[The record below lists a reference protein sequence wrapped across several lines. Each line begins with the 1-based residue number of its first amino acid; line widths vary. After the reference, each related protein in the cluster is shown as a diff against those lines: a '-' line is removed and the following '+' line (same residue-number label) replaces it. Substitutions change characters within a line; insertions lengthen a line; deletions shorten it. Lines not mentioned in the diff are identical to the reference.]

1 MTQKTIT
8 KSQLKEMIKE
18 ALVEEQKV
26 KMTEQELFA
35 MQRELLKQI
44 KSSLLA
50 FKKNQRYN
58 AKLQSEKVNSLA
70 YANDSSV
77 RDILDSI
84 MLEAD
89 DVRDKIDAKGGNYG
103 GF

>member
-1 MTQKTIT
+1 MRRERTIMTQKTIT

-18 ALVEEQKV
+18 AIVQEQRV

-35 MQRELLKQI
+35 MQKELMRQI

-58 AKLQSEKVNSLA
+58 IKLKSSKLNNLV
-70 YANDSSV
+70 YVIDVSV
-77 RDILDSI
+77 RNILDGLI
-84 MLEAD
+84 E
-89 DVRDKIDAKGGNYG
+89 DAENIE
-103 GF
+103 

>member
-8 KSQLKEMIKE
+8 KTELKQMIKE
-18 ALVEEQKV
+18 ALVEEQRV
-26 KMTEQELFA
+26 KMSEQELFKA
-35 MQRELLKQI
+35 QKELLKQI

-58 AKLQSEKVNSLA
+58 QKLKSRKLNDLV
-70 YANDSSV
+70 YAADITF
-77 RDILDSI
+77 RDILDAI
-84 MLEAD
+84 MNEAD
-89 DVRDKIDAKGGNYG
+89 DIRDHLDASGANYG

>member
-18 ALVEEQKV
+18 ALVEEQRV

-35 MQRELLKQI
+35 MQKELLKQI

-58 AKLQSEKVNSLA
+58 AKLQSEKVNSLVYTA
-70 YANDSSV
+70 DV
-77 RDILDSI
+77 LIRDILDA
-84 MLEAD
+84 MMNDAD
-89 DVRDKIDAKGGNYG
+89 NVRDRIDSQGDDY
-103 GF
+103 

>member
-18 ALVEEQKV
+18 AIVQEQRV

-35 MQRELLKQI
+35 MQKELMRQI

-58 AKLQSEKVNSLA
+58 IKLKSSKLNNLVYVN
-70 YANDSSV
+70 DVSV
-77 RDILDSI
+77 RNILDGLI
-84 MLEAD
+84 E
-89 DVRDKIDAKGGNYG
+89 DAENIE
-103 GF
+103 